1 MAGWIYSLSI
11 LFIFQSFEVKAYT
24 PSLVGLMAEVNDL
37 TSVYNNPGALGFLS
51 VDKKFQINL
60 LIDVKGSI
68 KKTEYYSHGEVT
80 SSFPQIILEND
91 AFISLYSFGFYF
103 AMKSYQDTWFPV
115 VARRFGNFAAGFQ
128 LKDNSLNLG
137 TLFMVNDKIRVAFA
151 GNIIYDPLQLHGR
164 GGLIY
169 QPLDWYYFGIDVFPH
184 SRKFKI
190 VNSFLYQ
197 RFGFDNI
204 SMGVEMNNGSRNPE
218 WKTFIQ
224 GIFSLKYLQLA
235 VGWNSGLSYSTDVI
249 DELSDSYG
257 FNILLSLNFGL

>member
-11 LFIFQSFEVKAYT
+11 LFIFQSFEVETHT
-24 PSLVGLMAEVNDL
+24 PSLVGLMAEVNDP
-37 TSVYNNPGALGFLS
+37 TSAYNNPAALGFIS

-60 LIDVKGSI
+60 LIDLEASFKL
-68 KKTEYYSHGEVT
+68 TESYLNGEIQ
-80 SSFPQIILEND
+80 SSFPQIILESD
-91 AFISLYSFGFYF
+91 AFISLYAFSFYF
-103 AMKSYQDTWFPV
+103 AMKSYQDTWFPI
-115 VARRFGNFAAGFQ
+115 VARRFGNFAGGFQ

-137 TLFMVNDKIRVAFA
+137 TLFMVSDEIRVAFA
-151 GNIIYDPLQLHGR
+151 GNIIHDPLQLHGR

-169 QPLDWYYFGIDVFPH
+169 QPSDWYYFGIDVFPN

-204 SMGVEMNNGSRNPE
+204 SMGLEMDNGSRNPE
-218 WKTFIQ
+218 WKTFIR
-224 GIFSLKYLQLA
+224 GVFSFKYFQLA

-257 FNILLSLNFGL
+257 FNIICSTNFGF